1 MHSLTIGQEASFTKT
16 LSAEDVEAFAVISGD
31 ANPVHLDEAYAA
43 GTVFKHR
50 IAHGILTAGL
60 ISATIGTHLPG
71 PGTIYLSQS
80 LRFEKPVYL
89 GDTITATIR
98 VKILRADKPIATL
111 ETVCTNQAGVVVLSG
126 EAVVLL
132 PAKSA

>member
-1 MHSLTIGQEASFTKT
+1 MHSLTIGQEDSFTKT